1 MEDYCH
7 SVEHSI
13 EFQVLFL
20 QHLYGPD
27 VQILPI
33 LCCSFAQSIYEG
45 GKPEDDDGVR
55 AFFDVLGNISARES
69 TRLSW
74 VLGVDMAHMGS
85 RYGDRAAATADAGEM
100 LAVAERDRQRI
111 GRMTEGDAEG
121 FWDLVQ
127 ENQDDLKWCGSAP
140 IYTFLRANP
149 SARGKLER
157 YEQWN
162 IDHESVVT
170 FAGITFRR

>member
-1 MEDYCH
+1 
-7 SVEHSI
+7 
-13 EFQVLFL
+13 
-20 QHLYGPD
+20 
-27 VQILPI
+27 LPI
-33 LCCSFAQSIYEG
+33 LCGSFARSIYEG
-45 GKPEDDDGVR
+45 GKPEDDDAVR
-55 AFFDVLGNISARES
+55 GFFDALGNIAARES
-69 TRLSW
+69 SRLCW

-85 RYGDRAAATADAGEM
+85 RYGDPAPARADAGEM

-111 GRMTEGDAEG
+111 DRMTQGDAEG

-127 ENQDDLKWCGSAP
+127 ENCDDLKWCGSSP
-140 IYTFLRANP
+140 IYTFLRTHP

-162 IDHESVVT
+162 IDDESVVS